1 VLLLL
6 PGEILPHVLN
16 IPPTSIKPISQYQ
29 IMPVSAPAPYRGV
42 TSKLTL
48 ERATNRRRYQLLRM
62 RFRLGHRLEPTQQR
76 NFDPYRTRMAELLIP
91 SVVEATTGEVD

>member
-6 PGEILPHVLN
+6 PGEILPHLLN

-48 ERATNRRRYQLLRM
+48 ERATNEGGINNSACGFDWAIVWSRRSNA
-62 RFRLGHRLEPTQQR
+62 TSI
-76 NFDPYRTRMAELLIP
+76 RTAGGWR
-91 SVVEATTGEVD
+91 SS